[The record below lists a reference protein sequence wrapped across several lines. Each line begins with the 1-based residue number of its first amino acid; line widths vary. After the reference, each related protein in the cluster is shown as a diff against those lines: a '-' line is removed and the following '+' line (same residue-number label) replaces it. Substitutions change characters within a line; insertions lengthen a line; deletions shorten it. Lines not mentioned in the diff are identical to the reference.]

1 MRPSQPGAPIPIDLL
16 DDHAKDASRGG
27 VQQRGKPPC
36 RDHPA
41 EYSPQWRCA
50 RSAYVQH
57 AAAPSRLRTSRRC
70 RLLETTGRGPF
81 GTSRVMIG
89 ATGATG
95 RSEMEAIARSA
106 RGVASRRMPHAAG
119 PQLGEPTAR
128 HADAALQGP
137 LPRSATA
144 SWVPACLRPSVPDR
158 PAGPEDWGR
167 APSLASSLPCCRVVA
182 CSWSSPSDGLWA
194 RRSGTTRLLRADHA
208 LSCQP
213 SPVR

>member
-106 RGVASRRMPHAAG
+106 RGVASRRMPHAACRG
-119 PQLGEPTAR
+119 PAAWRADGSPCGCGIAGPFAPIRYRLLG
-128 HADAALQGP
+128 
-137 LPRSATA
+137 
-144 SWVPACLRPSVPDR
+144 PSVLATVGAR
-158 PAGPEDWGR
+158 PAGRPGGLGTCTFFGFF
-167 APSLASSLPCCRVVA
+167 ASLLPCCRLLMVV
-182 CSWSSPSDGLWA
+182 SF
-194 RRSGTTRLLRADHA
+194 
-208 LSCQP
+208 
-213 SPVR
+213 